1 MIWSTLITLDQRLD
15 THKYTELYYMYI
27 IIKVIYTFFARG
39 TGGGGGINE
48 QVTVGRAPSSK
59 FHSWTP
65 KHLQF
70 LSRDFLY
77 LLLPFPLLSDL
88 NPPKRGTPG
97 VPGVAGVD
105 GISSLL
111 ICSISTVNG
120 KFTLDKKRV
129 RN

>member
-1 MIWSTLITLDQRLD
+1 
-15 THKYTELYYMYI
+15 MYI